1 MYAVIGG
8 SGLTKLSEFEVVRR
22 EVMRTPYGE
31 PSGVLTVGRLA
42 GHDLVFMA
50 RHGYGHTI
58 APHDINYCANIWAL
72 KQMGVEGIVGVAS
85 VGGIRADL
93 YTGALVVPDGII
105 DYTHGRRSTFFEGP
119 DQPVVHIDFTHP
131 YSPAVRKAL
140 LAAGDSVGEE
150 VFDGATYGC
159 TQGPRLETASEV
171 RRLERDGCDIVGM
184 TGMPEAV
191 LARELEIPYAA
202 LAVVVNPAAGKGDSA
217 ASVSMDDIQKTL
229 AVSMVKVCKI
239 LSAFVALEVE

>member
-105 DYTHGRRSTFFEGP
+105 DYTHGRRGTFFEGP

-131 YSPAVRKAL
+131 YTPSLRKAL

-159 TQGPRLETASEV
+159 TQGPRLETAAEV

-191 LARELEIPYAA
+191 LARELGIPYAA
-202 LAVVVNPAAGKGDSA
+202 LAVVVNPAAGKGDSSTA
-217 ASVSMDDIQKTL
+217 VSMDDIQKTL

-239 LSAFVALEVE
+239 LSAFVALEVD